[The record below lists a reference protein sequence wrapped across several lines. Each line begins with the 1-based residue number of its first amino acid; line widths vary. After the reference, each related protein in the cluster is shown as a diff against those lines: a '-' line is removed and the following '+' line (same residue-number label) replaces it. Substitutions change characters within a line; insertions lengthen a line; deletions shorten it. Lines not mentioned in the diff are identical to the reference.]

1 MVGGLQ
7 VDVPQAG
14 DLQVVFLLETG
25 LHRQLS
31 I

>member
-14 DLQVVFLLETG
+14 DLREVFHLETG